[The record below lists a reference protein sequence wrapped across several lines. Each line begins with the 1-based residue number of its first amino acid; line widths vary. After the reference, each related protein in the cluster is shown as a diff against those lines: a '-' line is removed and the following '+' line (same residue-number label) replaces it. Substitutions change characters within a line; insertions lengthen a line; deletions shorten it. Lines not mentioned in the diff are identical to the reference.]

1 MSAPSGT
8 TGVPAPGVEL
18 LDEPTCWQL
27 LRDAGLGRFVV
38 VDADGR
44 PDVFPVNHAVD
55 HGSVLF
61 RTADGSKLAAVA
73 SGSPVAFEADG
84 VHDGVAWSVVLRGVA
99 HQVTRVAELL
109 DTASVHL
116 APWQAGGKGRFV
128 RVRGDVTGR
137 RFPVTGSGWWEA
149 RPAAHGGDRPAR

>member
-1 MSAPSGT
+1 MSAAAP
-8 TGVPAPGVEL
+8 VPGVEV
-18 LDEPTCWQL
+18 LDERTCWEL
-27 LRDAGLGRFVV
+27 LRQAPYGRFVV

-61 RTADGSKLAAVA
+61 RTADGGKLAAVA
-73 SGSPVAFEADG
+73 SGSPVAFEVDG
-84 VHDGVAWSVVLRGVA
+84 VSGDLAWSVVLRGVA
-99 HQVTRVAELL
+99 HQVTRMAELL

-128 RVRGDVTGR
+128 RVRGDLSGR
-137 RFPVTGSGWWEA
+137 RFPVTGSGWWA
-149 RPAAHGGDRPAR
+149 VGPAGPGAPA